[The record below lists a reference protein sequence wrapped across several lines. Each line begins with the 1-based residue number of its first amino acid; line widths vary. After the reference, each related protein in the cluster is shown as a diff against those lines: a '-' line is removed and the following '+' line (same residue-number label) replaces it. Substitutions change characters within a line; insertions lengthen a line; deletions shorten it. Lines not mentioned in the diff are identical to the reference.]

1 MASFHPSQ
9 DLLVDYATGALPD
22 PFSLMI
28 ATHLALCPECRAG
41 TRRLEAVGGAMLQE
55 IEPTAL
61 RPGALDQIMARLDEA
76 EGARQI
82 VAPQIVA
89 PQIVAPQDPFDGRIP
104 EPLLSRVAGSSWR
117 KVSKGIDEIILP
129 TELDGVTAQLLRI
142 RAGAKVPRHNHQG
155 HEYTLVLAGGFSDH
169 IGRFGPG
176 DLTVADSAL
185 THTPVADPDQDCLCL
200 AIVDGGLRLPG
211 PLGRVLSFFW
221 RI

>member
-22 PFSLMI
+22 PFSLMV

-41 TRRLEAVGGAMLQE
+41 TRRLEAVGGAMLLE

-82 VAPQIVA
+82 VAPQ
-89 PQIVAPQDPFDGRIP
+89 DSFDGRIP

-117 KVSKGIDEIILP
+117 KVNKGIDEIILP
-129 TELDGVTAQLLRI
+129 TGLDGVTAQLLRI
-142 RAGAKVPRHNHQG
+142 RAGCKVPRHSHQG

-185 THTPVADPDQDCLCL
+185 THTPVADSDQDCYCL
-200 AIVDGGLRLPG
+200 AIVDGSLRLPG
-211 PLGRVLSFFW
+211 PLGRVLNLFW

>member
-28 ATHLALCPECRAG
+28 GTHLALCPECRAE

-55 IEPTAL
+55 IEPTPL
-61 RPGALDQIMARLDEA
+61 RAGSLDQMMARLDEA
-76 EGARQI
+76 DGARPI
-82 VAPQIVA
+82 VAPQIGA
-89 PQIVAPQDPFDGRIP
+89 SQIVASQDPFGGRIP

-117 KVSKGIDEIILP
+117 KVNKGIDEIILP

-142 RAGAKVPRHNHQG
+142 RAGAQVPRHSHQG

-169 IGRFGPG
+169 TGRFGPG

-185 THTPVADPDQDCLCL
+185 THTPVADADQDCYCL

-211 PLGRVLSFFW
+211 PLGRVLSLFW

>member
-9 DLLVDYATGALPD
+9 EMLVDFATGALQD

-28 ATHLALCPECRAG
+28 ATHLALCPDCRAE
-41 TRRLEAVGGAMLQE
+41 TRRLEAVGGAMLRE

-61 RPGALDQIMARLDEA
+61 RVGALDRIMARLDEPQDS
-76 EGARQI
+76 ARPI
-82 VAPQIVA
+82 I
-89 PQIVAPQDPFDGRIP
+89 APQDPSGGRIP
-104 EPLLSRVAGSSWR
+104 EPLRSRVVGATWR

-129 TELDGVTAQLLRI
+129 TETEGVTAQILRI
-142 RAGAKVPRHNHQG
+142 GAGCKVPRHSHQG

-169 IGRFGPG
+169 VGRFGPG
-176 DLTVADSAL
+176 DLAVADSGL
-185 THTPVADPDQDCLCL
+185 THSPVADPDQDCYCL

-211 PLGRVLSFFW
+211 PFGRVLSLFW

>member
-9 DLLVDYATGALPD
+9 DLLVDYATGALQD
-22 PFSLMI
+22 PFALMI
-28 ATHLALCPECRAG
+28 GTHLALCPECRAE

-61 RPGALDQIMARLDEA
+61 RSGALDQIMARLDET
-76 EGARQI
+76 EGS
-82 VAPQIVA
+82 
-89 PQIVAPQDPFDGRIP
+89 PQIVAPQDPFGGRIP

-117 KVSKGIDEIILP
+117 KVNKGIDEIILP
-129 TELDGVTAQLLRI
+129 TGLDGVTAQLLRI
-142 RAGAKVPRHNHQG
+142 RAGAQVPRHSHQG

-169 IGRFGPG
+169 IGRYGPG

-185 THTPVADPDQDCLCL
+185 THTPIADADQDCYCL

-211 PLGRVLSFFW
+211 PLGRVLSLFW